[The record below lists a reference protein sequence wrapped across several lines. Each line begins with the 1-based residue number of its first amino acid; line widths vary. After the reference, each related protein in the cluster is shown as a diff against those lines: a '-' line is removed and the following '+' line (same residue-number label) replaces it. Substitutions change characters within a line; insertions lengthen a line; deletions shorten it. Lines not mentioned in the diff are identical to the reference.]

1 MEVTWAPKAN
11 PRGKEVE
18 GEGVPWA
25 PKANP
30 RQHQMGS
37 TWAPKANPRGRE
49 EVVEGVGVELVIIPG
64 PRRLAE
70 GWCVQYP
77 LASLSSS
84 FCYSI
89 LFRARQALTHEIGQG
104 ARGLACFHALLGL
117 LLLLLLQGQLL
128 LQVRLLLQQ
137 LG

>member
-1 MEVTWAPKAN
+1 MEVEGEGVTWAPKAN
-11 PRGKEVE
+11 PRQH
-18 GEGVPWA
+18 
-25 PKANP
+25 P
-30 RQHQMGS
+30 RGS

-49 EVVEGVGVELVIIPG
+49 EVELVIIPG

>member
-1 MEVTWAPKAN
+1 MGSTWAPKAN
-11 PRGKEVE
+11 PRGK
-18 GEGVPWA
+18 GVTWA

-30 RQHQMGS
+30 HQQQRGS

-49 EVVEGVGVELVIIPG
+49 EVVVVELVKIPG

-70 GWCVQYP
+70 GWCEQYP
-77 LASLSSS
+77 LASLSFS

-89 LFRARQALTHEIGQG
+89 LFHARHALTHEIGQG

-117 LLLLLLQGQLL
+117 LHLQLLQGQLL
-128 LQVRLLLQQ
+128 LQMKLLLQQ